1 MTRQSYAEEQTK
13 IAKEAAFAALGRAIG
28 ELIEKLVDL
37 RRAEL
42 VQPQVQPQ
50 RTNNPPT
57 PPYAD
62 KGDQMTRQSY
72 AEEQTKIAKEAAFAA
87 LGRAIADAAHSKSEL
102 KILLQDAAVRREQ
115 EQNGGTRSNEFAALV
130 RQIGDAINN
139 QKPIGELIEKLVDLR
154 RAELVQ
160 PQVQPQRTNN
170 PPTPPYAEDHR

>member
-1 MTRQSYAEEQTK
+1 
-13 IAKEAAFAALGRAIG
+13 
-28 ELIEKLVDL
+28 
-37 RRAEL
+37 
-42 VQPQVQPQ
+42 
-50 RTNNPPT
+50 
-57 PPYAD
+57 
-62 KGDQMTRQSY
+62 MTRQSY

-87 LGRAIADAAHSKSEL
+87 LGRAIADAANSKSEL

-160 PQVQPQRTNN
+160 PQRTNN